1 MKQLAGGH
9 HRPKYRLS
17 PNEVELLK
25 KEETERRRKLRIVQV
40 AIQSGDQ
47 NAHSSSVE

>member
-1 MKQLAGGH
+1 MKQLSGGH

-17 PNEVELLK
+17 PNEVEQLK

-40 AIQSGDQ
+40 VIESY
-47 NAHSSSVE
+47 